1 MFCCCAQ
8 EPDQAEVVAV
18 PKTSGWEAASV
29 SQAEVEPTALGQA
42 AGADAPEVEAPAAS
56 PPVPAPPPKAEE
68 RQAPQEFHVVLQR
81 GADQPFGWS
90 LDTLH
95 PDALYV
101 DLLSGDASSPVAKYN
116 ASAPAGKDI
125 RPGDYITRIDGASGP
140 AQSLGELLSESLQPK
155 VTIQRTST
163 FAVELTRDGK
173 PLGLDLNYSAKGK
186 SLYIVSVRGGVVKE
200 KAPDVSQGHRIV
212 NVNGKALPPQE
223 LIAALAGSSLKIELR
238 RGPAV

>member
-8 EPDQAEVVAV
+8 ETGQADVVV
-18 PKTSGWEAASV
+18 EAPGV

-42 AGADAPEVEAPAAS
+42 AGADALEVEAPAAS

-68 RQAPQEFHVVLQR
+68 RQAPQEFDAVLQR
-81 GADQPFGWS
+81 GAEQSFGWG

-101 DLLSGDASSPVAKYN
+101 DHLSGDASSPVAMYN

-140 AQSLGELLSESLQPK
+140 AQRLGELLAESLQPK

-163 FAVELTRDGK
+163 FAVELTRGGK

-186 SLYIVSVRGGVVKE
+186 SLYIVSVRGGAVKE
-200 KAPDVSQGHRIV
+200 QAPEVSQGQRIL
-212 NVNGKALPPQE
+212 NVNGKTLPPKE
-223 LIAALAGSSLKIELR
+223 LIAALADSSLKINILR
-238 RGPAV
+238 SPVV